1 MFAICHLS
9 IVPIRKEANDRS
21 EMVSQLLFGEA
32 VEIID
37 KYKSWYK
44 VKVYSDDYIGW
55 VDQKQVMKVSEAEE
69 KEYKLNSFQVS
80 TDLLQIAFING
91 SEMCSLAI
99 GSTLPFLQNKQMT
112 FGGNNYVYEGQ
123 STDSRI
129 VKPANVVTQAQI
141 FLNAPYLWG
150 GRSPFGIDC
159 SGFTQLVY
167 KLCGY
172 NLKRDA
178 NQQAEQGETITF
190 LQEAKPGDLAFFENP
205 DGRIVHV
212 GILLHNNTIIHA
224 SGKVRIDKID
234 HQGIFNEEN
243 KNYSHN
249 LRLIKR
255 IV

>member
-9 IVPIRKEANDRS
+9 IVPVRKEANDRS

-37 KYKSWYK
+37 KNKTWYK
-44 VKVYSDDYIGW
+44 VKLYADEYIGW
-55 VDQKQVMKVSEAEE
+55 VDQKQVVLLSEEE
-69 KEYKLNSFQVS
+69 RKEYQQNSFQVS
-80 TDLLQIAFING
+80 TDLLQIAILNG
-91 SEMCSLAI
+91 SEMCSLLI
-99 GSTLPFLQNKQMT
+99 GSTLPFLQNKKMC
-112 FGGNNYVYEGQ
+112 FGGNAYTFEGQ
-123 STDSRI
+123 STDSRKVMSGNI
-129 VKPANVVTQAQI
+129 VTQAQI

-167 KLCGY
+167 KLCGIQ
-172 NLKRDA
+172 LKRDA

-190 LQEAKPGDLAFFENP
+190 LQESKAGDLAFFENS

-212 GILLHNNTIIHA
+212 GIILDNNKIIHA

-234 HQGIFNEEN
+234 HQGIFNEEK

>member
-1 MFAICHLS
+1 MS
-9 IVPIRKEANDRS
+9 
-21 EMVSQLLFGEA
+21 
-32 VEIID
+32 
-37 KYKSWYK
+37 
-44 VKVYSDDYIGW
+44 
-55 VDQKQVMKVSEAEE
+55 
-69 KEYKLNSFQVS
+69 
-80 TDLLQIAFING
+80 
-91 SEMCSLAI
+91 
-99 GSTLPFLQNKQMT
+99 
-112 FGGNNYVYEGQ
+112 FGGNAYTFEGQ
-123 STDSRI
+123 STDSRKVI
-129 VKPANVVTQAQI
+129 SGNIVTQAQI

-167 KLCGY
+167 KLCGIQ
-172 NLKRDA
+172 LKRDA

-190 LQEAKPGDLAFFENP
+190 LQESKAGDLAFFENS

-212 GILLHNNTIIHA
+212 GIILDNNKIIHA

-234 HQGIFNEEN
+234 HQGIFNEEK